1 MVAADL
7 TCCPSLCSE
16 KLASQ
21 LVDTVVPCSA
31 ASVLVAPAA
40 SIHCADE
47 LLKLL
52 KELNTRSVPRI
63 GPAA

>member
-40 SIHCADE
+40 SIHAQVNYSSFSKSSA
-47 LLKLL
+47 L
-52 KELNTRSVPRI
+52 TGSVPRI
-63 GPAA
+63 GA